1 LTDIYTVHSD
11 NIIDIF
17 QRWIEEVK
25 LERAQ
30 GEFDITSYLLGENTS
45 RGEQAEKP
53 DEELTSISTS
63 PPSNIEKSLMKIVD
77 LAASIRRDGLTNP
90 ISVVRRGNNYELETG
105 ERRWLAYHLL
115 HWKFG
120 ENDLLPNNKQRNW
133 SRIPARIVKEVD
145 IWRQASENNA
155 RDNLNAISKAR
166 QLALLLMDLHGWD
179 NFVPFDKFEHE
190 QDFYSQVADGNEWRI
205 PRGHGEQLL
214 NAMGLSDAS
223 QLRQYRALLRLPFDT
238 WRKADDE
245 NLTEGELRKIQNQ
258 SYTVTPVTVS
268 SGKDQI
274 DPLIKLATD
283 ADQWRKKIRKQMS
296 TTDYSARQ
304 ELKIL
309 VEEEIEQLRQL
320 MDELDS

>member
-1 LTDIYTVHSD
+1 MI
-11 NIIDIF
+11 
-17 QRWIEEVK
+17 
-25 LERAQ
+25 
-30 GEFDITSYLLGENTS
+30 S
-45 RGEQAEKP
+45 R
-53 DEELTSISTS
+53 
-63 PPSNIEKSLMKIVD
+63 
-77 LAASIRRDGLTNP
+77 ASIRRDGLTNP

-166 QLALLLMDLHGWD
+166 QLALLLMDLHGWEHFSTF
-179 NFVPFDKFEHE
+179 NEFENE

-205 PRGHGEQLL
+205 PRGHGEVLL

-223 QLRQYRALLRLPFDT
+223 QLRQYRALLRLPLAD

-258 SYTVTPVTVS
+258 SYTVTGVTVS
-268 SGKDQI
+268 PEKEQI
-274 DPLIKLATD
+274 NPLRKLATD
-283 ADQWRKKIRKQMS
+283 ADQWRKKIRKQMN
-296 TTDYSARQ
+296 TTDHDALH

-309 VEEEIEQLRQL
+309 VEDEIEQLRQL
-320 MDELDS
+320 IDELDN